1 MDIVYVGAVLLLFA
15 ITVALIVGCARLG
28 GPQ

>member
-1 MDIVYVGAVLLLFA
+1 MDIIYVGAVLLLFA
-15 ITVALIVGCARLG
+15 ITVALIAGCAKLG